1 MLDIVVKNIGARKIR
16 TTLCILAVMVS
27 VFLNGTTLT
36 MNNWMYRTMT
46 SELARYMGKIYIQQG
61 GSSYPPIDS
70 SISQETAQVILS
82 RDDLEMNTAESTSL
96 IFIRT
101 ERGMMPFM
109 PAKQMVIG
117 ISAGRVGALLGNVE
131 ATEGTNRFEVGEQGD
146 VTILGEEMAAS
157 FRATVGQDVTING
170 RTIRVI
176 GVLKRSNMDSVNIA
190 AIMPLEA
197 VQRTFAK
204 EDTVSAVLL
213 TPKDVNQTTEIA
225 ATLRQDY
232 PALAVVTQ
240 DEMLTEAEN
249 VMRMPMLYMGI
260 MSVTGFV
267 VAVAVIMSTMVMAV
281 MERTREFGTLRA
293 IGGRRRLIVGMV
305 FAEALL
311 MALIG
316 SLPSMGLV
324 LLMSRW
330 MNTTLPSV
338 AQLLEIVGFT
348 VGAAVLAA
356 SYPAWRAA
364 RVEPMEALRYE

>member
-1 MLDIVVKNIGARKIR
+1 
-16 TTLCILAVMVS
+16 
-27 VFLNGTTLT
+27 
-36 MNNWMYRTMT
+36 
-46 SELARYMGKIYIQQG
+46 
-61 GSSYPPIDS
+61 
-70 SISQETAQVILS
+70 
-82 RDDLEMNTAESTSL
+82 
-96 IFIRT
+96 
-101 ERGMMPFM
+101 
-109 PAKQMVIG
+109 
-117 ISAGRVGALLGNVE
+117 
-131 ATEGTNRFEVGEQGD
+131 
-146 VTILGEEMAAS
+146 
-157 FRATVGQDVTING
+157 
-170 RTIRVI
+170 
-176 GVLKRSNMDSVNIA
+176 
-190 AIMPLEA
+190 MPLEA

>member
-1 MLDIVVKNIGARKIR
+1 MLDIVVKNLGERKMR
-16 TTLCILAVMVS
+16 SLLCILAVMVS

-36 MNNWMYRTMT
+36 MNNWMYGTMT
-46 SELARYMGKIYIQQG
+46 SELAKYMGKIYIQQG

-82 RDDLEMNTAESTSL
+82 RGDLELNTTESAPL

-101 ERGMMPFM
+101 ERGMMPFL
-109 PAKQMVIG
+109 PAKEMVIG
-117 ISAGRVGALLGNVE
+117 VSAGREGVLLGN
-131 ATEGTNRFEVGEQGD
+131 AQASEGTNRFDAGEQGD
-146 VTILGEEMAAS
+146 VTILGEKMAESYEAS
-157 FRATVGQDVTING
+157 VGQDVTING
-170 RTIRVI
+170 QTVRVI
-176 GVLKRSNMDSVNIA
+176 GVLQRSSMDSANIA

-197 VQRTFAK
+197 VQRIFAK
-204 EDTVSAVLL
+204 EGTVSAVLL
-213 TPKDVNQTTEIA
+213 TPNDVNQTTEIA
-225 ATLRQDY
+225 AALRRDY
-232 PALAVVTQ
+232 PALEVVTQ
-240 DEMLTEAEN
+240 DDMLTEAES
-249 VMRMPMLYMGI
+249 VMRMPMRYMST
-260 MSVTGFV
+260 MSVTGLV

-311 MALIG
+311 LALIG
-316 SLPSMGLV
+316 GLPSIGLV

-330 MNTTLPSV
+330 MNTSLPS
-338 AQLLEIVGFT
+338 ATQLLQIVGFT
-348 VGAAVLAA
+348 AGAAVLAA